1 MEFDLTSPGLIKNDI
16 MRKSIFVAAFM
27 CMMLSFPSFMMTA
40 QDMNEKSYIEVYGYA
55 KKEVVPDEIYLS
67 IIINETDH
75 SKKDG
80 IQKLEKEMTRTI
92 TSLGIDLKNLTV
104 KDLGS
109 DFRQYVLRRNEI
121 RLSKE
126 YELKTS
132 SAQMAAKVI
141 LALETSGISNVSVS
155 RVECSKI
162 EDYRDEVRV
171 EAIKEARRKAELL
184 TGALGEVVGKP
195 LVIVDQNYG
204 RPYASASPVILMSKI
219 SNDADYEETFDVAD
233 IEFESLTIES
243 NIRVKFEIL

>member
-1 MEFDLTSPGLIKNDI
+1 
-16 MRKSIFVAAFM
+16 MRKSIFVAVLT
-27 CMMLSFPSFMMTA
+27 CLMLYVPSFKMIA
-40 QDMNEKSYIEVYGYA
+40 QNLNEKSYIEVNGYA

-75 SKKDG
+75 SKKDD
-80 IQKLEKEMTRTI
+80 IQKLEKKMMLTLI
-92 TSLGIDLKNLTV
+92 SLGIDRKNLTV
-104 KDLGS
+104 RDLGS
-109 DFRQYVLRRNEI
+109 NFRQYVLRRNEI
-121 RLSKE
+121 ELSKE

-132 SAQMAAKVI
+132 SAQTAAKVI
-141 LALETSGISNVSVS
+141 LALETIGISNVSVS

-204 RPYASASPVILMSKI
+204 RPYASARGVMMRMKSV
-219 SNDADYEETFDVAD
+219 NDSVDEEAFDVAD

-243 NIRVKFEIL
+243 SIHVKFEIL

>member
-1 MEFDLTSPGLIKNDI
+1 
-16 MRKSIFVAAFM
+16 
-27 CMMLSFPSFMMTA
+27 
-40 QDMNEKSYIEVYGYA
+40 
-55 KKEVVPDEIYLS
+55 
-67 IIINETDH
+67 
-75 SKKDG
+75 
-80 IQKLEKEMTRTI
+80 
-92 TSLGIDLKNLTV
+92 
-104 KDLGS
+104 
-109 DFRQYVLRRNEI
+109 
-121 RLSKE
+121 
-126 YELKTS
+126 
-132 SAQMAAKVI
+132 MAAKVI